1 MVGSFQDSK
10 VGLALTVLLGC
21 LFTGLQ
27 AFEYYET
34 PFTISDSVYGSTFFL
49 TTGAHGGHVL
59 VGTAFLLVCFLR
71 LGTHHFTRTQHHLGS
86 FLRPRLGTGT
96 LLMLFDCSFL
106 FVCIGGVRRCI
117 GL

>member
-71 LGTHHFTRTQHHLGS
+71 LGTHHFTRQHHLG
-86 FLRPRLGTGT
+86 FEAAAWYWH
-96 LLMLFDCSFL
+96 
-106 FVCIGGVRRCI
+106 FVDVV
-117 GL
+117 